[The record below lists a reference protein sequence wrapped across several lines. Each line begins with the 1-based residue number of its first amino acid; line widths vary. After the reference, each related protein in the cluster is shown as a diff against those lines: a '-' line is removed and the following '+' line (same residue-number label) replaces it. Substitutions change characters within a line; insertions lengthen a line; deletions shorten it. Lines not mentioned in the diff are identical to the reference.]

1 MLRKAFSAGEAHAGT
16 IRHEYYSGGNKNGP
30 FH

>member
-1 MLRKAFSAGEAHAGT
+1 MLRRISAGEAHAGT